1 MVLLIP
7 VDTLTARFGGG
18 RLGDDA
24 PTCEKDDDDEACH
37 ALGDPAPAA
46 AAAERLVKLGF
57 GLARRWLMDAL
68 DGADKPSELRGDAA
82 RAASNA

>member
-24 PTCEKDDDDEACH
+24 PTCEKDDDDEACQ
-37 ALGDPAPAA
+37 ALGDPP